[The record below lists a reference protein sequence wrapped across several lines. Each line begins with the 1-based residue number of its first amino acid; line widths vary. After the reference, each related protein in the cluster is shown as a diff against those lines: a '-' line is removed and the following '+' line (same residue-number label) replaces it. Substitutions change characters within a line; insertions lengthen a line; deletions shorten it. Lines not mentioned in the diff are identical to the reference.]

1 MIHKHALRAIIS
13 RTGCKLIARHNGRAF
28 TVPAFANDPLPACSS
43 PLRAGGSES
52 RGPSGHVLSG
62 PALSNLLHG
71 EQDAR

>member
-1 MIHKHALRAIIS
+1 MIHKQALRAIIS

-28 TVPAFANDPLPACSS
+28 AVPAFANDIPVPFPLS
-43 PLRAGGSES
+43 LGAGGSES